1 MSEEIKKEIN
11 LLKSKVLAVLDKYK
25 FRRTNLFINY
35 RTLNVRES
43 DNSDYSCR
51 TNRMNYNGNR
61 DECIHEMFHLA
72 SNRNRLVDG
81 ICIRQ
86 SNGELFGTGL
96 NEGITDMFASMAGSN
111 KVSYPFER
119 ACALAITD
127 ISGMHIMRDYFD
139 NNGVSFFKRFNTS
152 FVEFARELDKYNH
165 MMREIDTLYR
175 INGYKLDKVSKRKV
189 NLIRENA
196 GSQLGITYMALEDF
210 LETLGFDYRQILDD
224 RMSESD
230 VLDLFKAFDINLDD
244 YKTMEL

>member
-196 GSQLGITYMALEDF
+196 GSQLGITYMA
-210 LETLGFDYRQILDD
+210 
-224 RMSESD
+224 
-230 VLDLFKAFDINLDD
+230 
-244 YKTMEL
+244 

>member
-1 MSEEIKKEIN
+1 
-11 LLKSKVLAVLDKYK
+11 
-25 FRRTNLFINY
+25 
-35 RTLNVRES
+35 
-43 DNSDYSCR
+43 
-51 TNRMNYNGNR
+51 
-61 DECIHEMFHLA
+61 
-72 SNRNRLVDG
+72 
-81 ICIRQ
+81 
-86 SNGELFGTGL
+86 
-96 NEGITDMFASMAGSN
+96 
-111 KVSYPFER
+111 
-119 ACALAITD
+119 
-127 ISGMHIMRDYFD
+127 MRDYFD

-230 VLDLFKAFDINLDD
+230 VLDLFKALDINLDD
-244 YKTMEL
+244 YKSMEL